1 MAHDF
6 RDRIEARFESWG
18 RFVVSR
24 PIPILIASL
33 ALVLICSAGLSRVR
47 VDVTFEAFLQPDDS
61 VLVAYDRFRAQ
72 FGRDERIIVAAEP
85 AYGTASGDV
94 FDLAFLERLK
104 ALHEAIEE
112 RVPYIDEVTSLVNA
126 RDTRGD
132 GDTLRVEDF
141 LDPWPENEEDL
152 ERLRDR
158 ARANP
163 LFRNNVLSA
172 DGKVTTLVLEVQL
185 YSSIGRSE
193 DDLGGF
199 GEDSDASADDEPPL
213 VLTGTETLELVTS
226 FHEVIDEFQSPD
238 FTLRYGGTTVILQDI
253 AASMFR
259 DMPRFVALAL
269 FSIGFLLFLLF
280 RRVIAVVIP
289 LIVVAFSVT
298 STIGLMGWAGVPM
311 HVPTQILPSFLLAVG
326 VGDAVHLLSI
336 FFERLRSGEVPE
348 DALAGALGHSGLALT
363 LTSLTTAAGLASFV
377 TSGLAPV
384 AAIGFFAPLGVMIA
398 LLLSLTLL
406 PALLC
411 MVPLRPSSEATS
423 SKEPSRLDRFLIR
436 CGRIA
441 THNARSVVAAA
452 AVLSVLAIAGASQ
465 LGLSHDPLSWLDK
478 ETEIVQGTRYI
489 DKALG
494 GSVSFE
500 VLLATEAVGGVRQPE
515 VLRQMSALG
524 QSFEEESR
532 DEIVA
537 GQTISLADVVKEIHR
552 ALNEDREA
560 AYAIPGDP
568 RLISQELLLFENSGT
583 EELEDVVDSE
593 YRLAR
598 MTVRMP
604 WRDAIHYSKF
614 FDLADA
620 DIHGA
625 LDGFGNASTSG
636 VLALLIRA
644 MGAVVTS
651 MATSYLLAFGVITPM
666 LVLLLG
672 SLRTGLIAMIP
683 NAMPILLTLG
693 LMGLVGFPLDAFSL
707 LIGGIALGLAV
718 DDTIHFMH
726 NYRRYRRQGATL
738 ETAVETTL
746 RTTGRAM
753 LITTIVLSAGFLGF
767 VLSSMNNLT
776 NLGILVSFA
785 VVTAFVADVLLAPA
799 LLELFDADA
808 DHRPQGLERE

>member
-1 MAHDF
+1 MANDI
-6 RDRIEARFESWG
+6 RDRIETGFESWS
-18 RFVVSR
+18 RFVASR
-24 PIPILIASL
+24 PIPVLMASL
-33 ALVLICSAGLSRVR
+33 ALAVICSAGLTRVW
-47 VDVTFEAFLQPDDS
+47 VDVTFEAFLQDDDS

-72 FGRDERIIVAAEP
+72 FGRDERIILAATS
-85 AYGTASGDV
+85 GASSNDV
-94 FDLAFLERLK
+94 FDLTFLAKLK

-152 ERLRDR
+152 ERLRAR
-158 ARANP
+158 AEANP

-172 DGKVTTLVLEVQL
+172 DATITTLVLDVQL
-185 YSSIGRSE
+185 HSSIGRNE
-193 DDLGGF
+193 DDLSGF
-199 GEDSDASADDEPPL
+199 GEESDENADDDPP
-213 VLTGTETLELVTS
+213 VFLTGAETRELVIA

-238 FTLRYGGTTVILQDI
+238 FTLRYGGSIVMLQDI

-259 DMPRFVALAL
+259 DMPRFVGLAL
-269 FSIGFLLFLLF
+269 FSIALLLFLLF
-280 RRVIAVVIP
+280 RRIIAVVLP
-289 LIVVAFSVT
+289 LLVVILSVT

-336 FFERLRSGEVPE
+336 FFQRIRSGEDLE
-348 DALAGALGHSGLALT
+348 DALAGALGHSGLALV

-384 AAIGFFAPLGVMIA
+384 ASIGFFAPIGVMIA
-398 LLLSLTLL
+398 LFLSLTLL

-411 MVPLRPSSEATS
+411 IVPLGAARSAASST
-423 SKEPSRLDRFLIR
+423 EPSRLDRFLAA
-436 CGRIA
+436 CGRFA
-441 THNARSVVAAA
+441 TRNARSVVGAT
-452 AVLSVLAIAGASQ
+452 AVLVLFAFAGVSQ
-465 LGLSHDPLSWLDK
+465 LGLSHDPLAWLD
-478 ETEIVQGTRYI
+478 EDAEIVRGTRYI
-489 DKALG
+489 DEALG

-500 VLLATEAVGGVRQPE
+500 VLLATDDVGGVRQPE
-515 VLRQMSALG
+515 ALRRLSALG
-524 QSFEEESR
+524 QSFEEETR
-532 DEIVA
+532 DGLVA
-537 GQTISLADVVKEIHR
+537 GQTISLADIVKEIHR
-552 ALNEDREA
+552 ALNEDRVE
-560 AYAIPGDP
+560 AYAIPQDP
-568 RLISQELLLFENSGT
+568 ELVSQELLLFESSGA
-583 EELEDVVDSE
+583 EELEDFVDSE

-598 MTVRMP
+598 MTIRMP
-604 WRDAIHYSKF
+604 WRDAIHYSEF

-625 LDGFGNASTSG
+625 LDGIGEASTSG
-636 VLALLIRA
+636 ILALLVRA

-651 MATSYLLAFGVITPM
+651 MASSYLLAFGVITPM

-693 LMGLVGFPLDAFSL
+693 LMGYAGLPLDAFSL

-726 NYRRYRRQGATL
+726 NYRRYRGQGEDL
-738 ETAVETTL
+738 ETAVANTL

-753 LITTIVLSAGFLGF
+753 LITTVVLSTGFLGF

-785 VVTAFVADVLLAPA
+785 IVTAFVADVLLAPA
-799 LLELFDADA
+799 LLVLFDSDA
-808 DHRPQGLERE
+808 DHRRESIEGQ